1 LSSPFLIRHHDDVV
15 KGVYLP
21 VRQDARKMRYIE
33 WLTTVPEY
41 RVPKLERDLAREMDV
56 YQKTLYNWRQDK
68 DFREVWQDEASEV
81 IGNPDRRQAVME
93 VLYRAAT
100 DERNPRH
107 VQAAKLYLEATGAI
121 QPPKLDVTIGTK
133 ALGLLDDEE
142 LERLIARGAAELRA
156 EADGNRPDGIPAEEH
171 PG

>member
-1 LSSPFLIRHHDDVV
+1 
-15 KGVYLP
+15 
-21 VRQDARKMRYIE
+21 MRYIE

-41 RVPKLERDLAREMDV
+41 RVPKTERELAAEMDI

-68 DFREVWQDEASEV
+68 DFREVWQGEADEV

-100 DERNPRH
+100 NERNPRH
-107 VQAAKLYLEATGAI
+107 VVAAKLYLEATGAI
-121 QPPKLDVTIGTK
+121 APPKMDVTVSSK
-133 ALGLLDDEE
+133 ALGMLDEDE
-142 LERLIARGAAELRA
+142 LDRLIARGVAELKA
-156 EADGNRPDGIPAEEH
+156 EGNGERPNGLPAPEY